1 MRNVIILH
9 AHLQE
14 KNAKFYAET
23 ALVRQELPAVQII
36 IEKSAHATTLC
47 KETDMCRVLNVSS
60 FYIKDL
66 IRSFCFGRIFIYTI
80 LLVPKVPEPEC
91 RVDQDCQSN
100 LACIDEKCQNPC
112 RVNNPCTGDQRCI
125 VKDTL
130 PTRTV
135 ACVCPD
141 GTVFSDSG
149 NCQRGKNL
157 GE

>member
-14 KNAKFYAET
+14 KNAKFYVET
-23 ALVRQELPAVQII
+23 ALAHRELPVVQII

-66 IRSFCFGRIFIYTI
+66 LRSFLFLEDFY
-80 LLVPKVPEPEC
+80 LYHFLVPKVPEPEC

-112 RVNNPCTGDQRCI
+112 RVNNPCSGNQQCI

-141 GTVFSDSG
+141 GTVFSDSR
-149 NCQRGKNL
+149 NCQRGKK
-157 GE
+157 